1 MSDLPSPKKHKTSNW
16 SAIWVLPLVAL
27 AIGAWLG
34 WRAYDQAGV
43 LIQVRFESS
52 DGIQAKKTEVLY
64 KGIAVGKVVALD
76 VSEDIKGVVA
86 TIEMDKEARQ
96 YLSKGTRFW
105 LVKPRVSLAGVTGLE
120 TLVSGVYIAVD
131 PVKGEKEERNFTAL
145 KQPPPLSDRL
155 PGLHLTLKADR
166 LGSLEQ
172 GSPVF
177 YRQIQVGQVKSFQ
190 LGDDQRTIE
199 IKVHIEP
206 AYADLVRK
214 HTRFWNASGISISG
228 GLSGFKVRSESLL
241 TLAAGGIAFATSD
254 SRGDSPPTDPSK
266 PFRLYDDYDAAQAG
280 LRVKLKMNDVSGI
293 DPGRTPVMFNGV
305 QVGLVKSIDMDKD
318 YSSATADLA
327 MDPRVEDMLLE
338 GTEFW
343 TVKPSISLAGIT
355 GLEAL
360 VKGNYID
367 VRFAKSGAPS
377 REFTIRP
384 KAPPLNTD
392 APGLHLVLTSD
403 KLGSIDIGA
412 PILYRQ
418 VRVGSVQSYQLSRDR
433 QRVVVGVH
441 IEPEYAHLVN
451 TSTRFWNS
459 SGITLTG
466 NLSGVQVKS
475 ESLQTLITG
484 GISFD
489 TLDPKAPT
497 VTKVR
502 RFTLFDSEEAAMAR
516 GVEIQLSIDNADGLR
531 EGTPIRFKGLDI
543 GKIESVEL
551 NPDLSGVLMKARL
564 TSELERFWN
573 SSGITLTGNLSG
585 VQVKSESLQTLIT
598 GGISFDT
605 LDPKAPTVT
614 KVRRF
619 TLFDSEEAAMA
630 RGVEIQLSIDNADG
644 LREGT
649 PIRFKGLD
657 IGKIESVELNPDL
670 SGVLMKA
677 RLTSAGER
685 VARSG
690 TRFWVVRPALGL
702 LRTENLGTLVS
713 GPYIEA
719 LPSSTPGER
728 QARFQTLAEAPNL
741 LGRENGLRLTLSAPR
756 KGSIKPGNLVTYRQI
771 PVGKVVDLALGEQ
784 ADRVLIS
791 ILIEPRYVP
800 LVRTG
805 SRFWNASGFGV
816 DASLFKGLSL
826 RTESMEALME
836 GGIAFATPNN
846 AQMGEPAKPGQ
857 TFALFDSANDEWL
870 EWAPR
875 IALRSGAR

>member
-412 PILYRQ
+412 HVRFAKSGAPSREFTIRPKAPPLNTDAPGLHLVLTSDKLGSIDIGAPILYRQ

-451 TSTRFWNS
+451 TST
-459 SGITLTG
+459 
-466 NLSGVQVKS
+466 
-475 ESLQTLITG
+475 
-484 GISFD
+484 
-489 TLDPKAPT
+489 
-497 VTKVR
+497 
-502 RFTLFDSEEAAMAR
+502 
-516 GVEIQLSIDNADGLR
+516 
-531 EGTPIRFKGLDI
+531 
-543 GKIESVEL
+543 
-551 NPDLSGVLMKARL
+551 
-564 TSELERFWN
+564 RFWN

-870 EWAPR
+870 EWTPK
-875 IALRSGAR
+875 IPLKETARR

>member
-543 GKIESVEL
+543 GK
-551 NPDLSGVLMKARL
+551 R
-564 TSELERFWN
+564 
-573 SSGITLTGNLSG
+573 
-585 VQVKSESLQTLIT
+585 
-598 GGISFDT
+598 
-605 LDPKAPTVT
+605 
-614 KVRRF
+614 
-619 TLFDSEEAAMA
+619 
-630 RGVEIQLSIDNADG
+630 
-644 LREGT
+644 
-649 PIRFKGLD
+649 
-657 IGKIESVELNPDL
+657 
-670 SGVLMKA
+670 
-677 RLTSAGER
+677 
-685 VARSG
+685 
-690 TRFWVVRPALGL
+690 ALGL

-741 LGRENGLRLTLSAPR
+741 LGRESGLRLTLSAPR

>member
-1 MSDLPSPKKHKTSNW
+1 
-16 SAIWVLPLVAL
+16 
-27 AIGAWLG
+27 
-34 WRAYDQAGV
+34 
-43 LIQVRFESS
+43 
-52 DGIQAKKTEVLY
+52 
-64 KGIAVGKVVALD
+64 
-76 VSEDIKGVVA
+76 
-86 TIEMDKEARQ
+86 
-96 YLSKGTRFW
+96 
-105 LVKPRVSLAGVTGLE
+105 
-120 TLVSGVYIAVD
+120 
-131 PVKGEKEERNFTAL
+131 
-145 KQPPPLSDRL
+145 
-155 PGLHLTLKADR
+155 
-166 LGSLEQ
+166 
-172 GSPVF
+172 
-177 YRQIQVGQVKSFQ
+177 
-190 LGDDQRTIE
+190 
-199 IKVHIEP
+199 
-206 AYADLVRK
+206 YADLVRK

-228 GLSGFKVRSESLL
+228 GLSGFKVHSESLL
-241 TLAAGGIAFATSD
+241 TLVAGGIAFSTPEN
-254 SRGDSPPTDPSK
+254 RTDSPPTDPSK

-305 QVGLVKSIDMDKD
+305 QVGLVKSIDMGKD

-564 TSELERFWN
+564 TS
-573 SSGITLTGNLSG
+573 
-585 VQVKSESLQTLIT
+585 
-598 GGISFDT
+598 
-605 LDPKAPTVT
+605 
-614 KVRRF
+614 
-619 TLFDSEEAAMA
+619 
-630 RGVEIQLSIDNADG
+630 
-644 LREGT
+644 
-649 PIRFKGLD
+649 
-657 IGKIESVELNPDL
+657 
-670 SGVLMKA
+670 
-677 RLTSAGER
+677 AGER

-690 TRFWVVRPALGL
+690 TRFWVV
-702 LRTENLGTLVS
+702 
-713 GPYIEA
+713 
-719 LPSSTPGER
+719 
-728 QARFQTLAEAPNL
+728 
-741 LGRENGLRLTLSAPR
+741 
-756 KGSIKPGNLVTYRQI
+756 
-771 PVGKVVDLALGEQ
+771 
-784 ADRVLIS
+784 
-791 ILIEPRYVP
+791 
-800 LVRTG
+800 
-805 SRFWNASGFGV
+805 
-816 DASLFKGLSL
+816 
-826 RTESMEALME
+826 
-836 GGIAFATPNN
+836 
-846 AQMGEPAKPGQ
+846 
-857 TFALFDSANDEWL
+857 
-870 EWAPR
+870 
-875 IALRSGAR
+875 

>member
-1 MSDLPSPKKHKTSNW
+1 
-16 SAIWVLPLVAL
+16 
-27 AIGAWLG
+27 
-34 WRAYDQAGV
+34 
-43 LIQVRFESS
+43 
-52 DGIQAKKTEVLY
+52 
-64 KGIAVGKVVALD
+64 
-76 VSEDIKGVVA
+76 
-86 TIEMDKEARQ
+86 
-96 YLSKGTRFW
+96 
-105 LVKPRVSLAGVTGLE
+105 
-120 TLVSGVYIAVD
+120 
-131 PVKGEKEERNFTAL
+131 
-145 KQPPPLSDRL
+145 
-155 PGLHLTLKADR
+155 
-166 LGSLEQ
+166 
-172 GSPVF
+172 
-177 YRQIQVGQVKSFQ
+177 
-190 LGDDQRTIE
+190 
-199 IKVHIEP
+199 
-206 AYADLVRK
+206 
-214 HTRFWNASGISISG
+214 
-228 GLSGFKVRSESLL
+228 
-241 TLAAGGIAFATSD
+241 
-254 SRGDSPPTDPSK
+254 
-266 PFRLYDDYDAAQAG
+266 
-280 LRVKLKMNDVSGI
+280 
-293 DPGRTPVMFNGV
+293 
-305 QVGLVKSIDMDKD
+305 
-318 YSSATADLA
+318 
-327 MDPRVEDMLLE
+327 
-338 GTEFW
+338 
-343 TVKPSISLAGIT
+343 
-355 GLEAL
+355 
-360 VKGNYID
+360 
-367 VRFAKSGAPS
+367 
-377 REFTIRP
+377 
-384 KAPPLNTD
+384 
-392 APGLHLVLTSD
+392 
-403 KLGSIDIGA
+403 
-412 PILYRQ
+412 RQ

-551 NPDLSGVLMKARL
+551 NPDLSGVLM
-564 TSELERFWN
+564 N
-573 SSGITLTGNLSG
+573 
-585 VQVKSESLQTLIT
+585 
-598 GGISFDT
+598 
-605 LDPKAPTVT
+605 
-614 KVRRF
+614 
-619 TLFDSEEAAMA
+619 
-630 RGVEIQLSIDNADG
+630 
-644 LREGT
+644 
-649 PIRFKGLD
+649 
-657 IGKIESVELNPDL
+657 
-670 SGVLMKA
+670 A

-846 AQMGEPAKPGQ
+846 AHATPNNAQMGEPVDLALGEQADRVLISILIEPRYVPLVRTGSRFWNASGFGVDASLFKGLSLRTESMEALMEGGIAFATPNNAQMGEPAKPGQ

>member
-131 PVKGEKEERNFTAL
+131 PVKGEKEERYFTAL
-145 KQPPPLSDRL
+145 KEPPPLSDKL

-418 VRVGSVQSYQLSRDR
+418 VREALVKGNYIDVRFAKSGAPSREFTIRPKAPPLNTDAPGLHLVLTSDKLGSIDIGAPILYRQVRVGSVQSYQLSRDR

-551 NPDLSGVLMKARL
+551 NPDLSGV
-564 TSELERFWN
+564 
-573 SSGITLTGNLSG
+573 
-585 VQVKSESLQTLIT
+585 Q
-598 GGISFDT
+598 
-605 LDPKAPTVT
+605 
-614 KVRRF
+614 
-619 TLFDSEEAAMA
+619 
-630 RGVEIQLSIDNADG
+630 
-644 LREGT
+644 
-649 PIRFKGLD
+649 
-657 IGKIESVELNPDL
+657 
-670 SGVLMKA
+670 MKA

>member
-1 MSDLPSPKKHKTSNW
+1 
-16 SAIWVLPLVAL
+16 
-27 AIGAWLG
+27 
-34 WRAYDQAGV
+34 
-43 LIQVRFESS
+43 
-52 DGIQAKKTEVLY
+52 
-64 KGIAVGKVVALD
+64 
-76 VSEDIKGVVA
+76 
-86 TIEMDKEARQ
+86 
-96 YLSKGTRFW
+96 
-105 LVKPRVSLAGVTGLE
+105 
-120 TLVSGVYIAVD
+120 
-131 PVKGEKEERNFTAL
+131 
-145 KQPPPLSDRL
+145 
-155 PGLHLTLKADR
+155 
-166 LGSLEQ
+166 
-172 GSPVF
+172 
-177 YRQIQVGQVKSFQ
+177 
-190 LGDDQRTIE
+190 
-199 IKVHIEP
+199 
-206 AYADLVRK
+206 
-214 HTRFWNASGISISG
+214 
-228 GLSGFKVRSESLL
+228 
-241 TLAAGGIAFATSD
+241 
-254 SRGDSPPTDPSK
+254 
-266 PFRLYDDYDAAQAG
+266 
-280 LRVKLKMNDVSGI
+280 
-293 DPGRTPVMFNGV
+293 
-305 QVGLVKSIDMDKD
+305 
-318 YSSATADLA
+318 
-327 MDPRVEDMLLE
+327 
-338 GTEFW
+338 
-343 TVKPSISLAGIT
+343 
-355 GLEAL
+355 
-360 VKGNYID
+360 
-367 VRFAKSGAPS
+367 
-377 REFTIRP
+377 
-384 KAPPLNTD
+384 
-392 APGLHLVLTSD
+392 
-403 KLGSIDIGA
+403 
-412 PILYRQ
+412 
-418 VRVGSVQSYQLSRDR
+418 
-433 QRVVVGVH
+433 
-441 IEPEYAHLVN
+441 PEYAHLVN
-451 TSTRFWNS
+451 TST
-459 SGITLTG
+459 
-466 NLSGVQVKS
+466 
-475 ESLQTLITG
+475 
-484 GISFD
+484 
-489 TLDPKAPT
+489 
-497 VTKVR
+497 
-502 RFTLFDSEEAAMAR
+502 
-516 GVEIQLSIDNADGLR
+516 
-531 EGTPIRFKGLDI
+531 
-543 GKIESVEL
+543 
-551 NPDLSGVLMKARL
+551 
-564 TSELERFWN
+564 RFWN

-846 AQMGEPAKPGQ
+846 AQMGEPAKPGPKPGQTFALFDVGKVVDLALGEQADRVLISILIEPRYVPLVRTGSRFWNASGFGVDASLFKGLSLRTESMEALMEGGIAFATPNNAQMGEPAKPGQ

-870 EWAPR
+870 EWAPK
-875 IALRSGAR
+875 IPLKETARR

>member
-1 MSDLPSPKKHKTSNW
+1 
-16 SAIWVLPLVAL
+16 
-27 AIGAWLG
+27 
-34 WRAYDQAGV
+34 
-43 LIQVRFESS
+43 
-52 DGIQAKKTEVLY
+52 
-64 KGIAVGKVVALD
+64 
-76 VSEDIKGVVA
+76 
-86 TIEMDKEARQ
+86 
-96 YLSKGTRFW
+96 
-105 LVKPRVSLAGVTGLE
+105 
-120 TLVSGVYIAVD
+120 
-131 PVKGEKEERNFTAL
+131 
-145 KQPPPLSDRL
+145 
-155 PGLHLTLKADR
+155 HLTLKADR

-564 TSELERFWN
+564 TS
-573 SSGITLTGNLSG
+573 
-585 VQVKSESLQTLIT
+585 
-598 GGISFDT
+598 
-605 LDPKAPTVT
+605 
-614 KVRRF
+614 
-619 TLFDSEEAAMA
+619 
-630 RGVEIQLSIDNADG
+630 
-644 LREGT
+644 
-649 PIRFKGLD
+649 
-657 IGKIESVELNPDL
+657 
-670 SGVLMKA
+670 
-677 RLTSAGER
+677 AGER

-702 LRTENLGTLVS
+702 LRTENLGTL
-713 GPYIEA
+713 
-719 LPSSTPGER
+719 
-728 QARFQTLAEAPNL
+728 
-741 LGRENGLRLTLSAPR
+741 
-756 KGSIKPGNLVTYRQI
+756 I

-870 EWAPR
+870 EWAPK
-875 IALRSGAR
+875 IPLKETARR

>member
-105 LVKPRVSLAGVTGLE
+105 LVKPAGFPGWRHRPGNPGIRRLHRGR
-120 TLVSGVYIAVD
+120 SGE
-131 PVKGEKEERNFTAL
+131 GREGRRNFTAL

-254 SRGDSPPTDPSK
+254 SQGDSPPTDPSK

-377 REFTIRP
+377 REFTIRR
-384 KAPPLNTD
+384 K
-392 APGLHLVLTSD
+392 
-403 KLGSIDIGA
+403 
-412 PILYRQ
+412 
-418 VRVGSVQSYQLSRDR
+418 
-433 QRVVVGVH
+433 
-441 IEPEYAHLVN
+441 
-451 TSTRFWNS
+451 
-459 SGITLTG
+459 
-466 NLSGVQVKS
+466 
-475 ESLQTLITG
+475 
-484 GISFD
+484 
-489 TLDPKAPT
+489 
-497 VTKVR
+497 R
-502 RFTLFDSEEAAMAR
+502 RR
-516 GVEIQLSIDNADGLR
+516 
-531 EGTPIRFKGLDI
+531 
-543 GKIESVEL
+543 
-551 NPDLSGVLMKARL
+551 
-564 TSELERFWN
+564 
-573 SSGITLTGNLSG
+573 
-585 VQVKSESLQTLIT
+585 
-598 GGISFDT
+598 
-605 LDPKAPTVT
+605 
-614 KVRRF
+614 
-619 TLFDSEEAAMA
+619 
-630 RGVEIQLSIDNADG
+630 
-644 LREGT
+644 
-649 PIRFKGLD
+649 
-657 IGKIESVELNPDL
+657 
-670 SGVLMKA
+670 
-677 RLTSAGER
+677 
-685 VARSG
+685 
-690 TRFWVVRPALGL
+690 
-702 LRTENLGTLVS
+702 
-713 GPYIEA
+713 
-719 LPSSTPGER
+719 
-728 QARFQTLAEAPNL
+728 
-741 LGRENGLRLTLSAPR
+741 
-756 KGSIKPGNLVTYRQI
+756 
-771 PVGKVVDLALGEQ
+771 
-784 ADRVLIS
+784 
-791 ILIEPRYVP
+791 
-800 LVRTG
+800 
-805 SRFWNASGFGV
+805 
-816 DASLFKGLSL
+816 
-826 RTESMEALME
+826 
-836 GGIAFATPNN
+836 
-846 AQMGEPAKPGQ
+846 
-857 TFALFDSANDEWL
+857 
-870 EWAPR
+870 
-875 IALRSGAR
+875 

>member
-564 TSELERFWN
+564 TS
-573 SSGITLTGNLSG
+573 
-585 VQVKSESLQTLIT
+585 
-598 GGISFDT
+598 
-605 LDPKAPTVT
+605 
-614 KVRRF
+614 
-619 TLFDSEEAAMA
+619 
-630 RGVEIQLSIDNADG
+630 
-644 LREGT
+644 
-649 PIRFKGLD
+649 
-657 IGKIESVELNPDL
+657 
-670 SGVLMKA
+670 
-677 RLTSAGER
+677 AGER

-690 TRFWVVRPALGL
+690 TRFWVVRPALGLLRTENLGTLVSGPYALGL

-857 TFALFDSANDEWL
+857 TFALFDSANDEW
-870 EWAPR
+870 
-875 IALRSGAR
+875 

>member
-1 MSDLPSPKKHKTSNW
+1 
-16 SAIWVLPLVAL
+16 
-27 AIGAWLG
+27 
-34 WRAYDQAGV
+34 
-43 LIQVRFESS
+43 
-52 DGIQAKKTEVLY
+52 
-64 KGIAVGKVVALD
+64 
-76 VSEDIKGVVA
+76 
-86 TIEMDKEARQ
+86 
-96 YLSKGTRFW
+96 
-105 LVKPRVSLAGVTGLE
+105 
-120 TLVSGVYIAVD
+120 
-131 PVKGEKEERNFTAL
+131 
-145 KQPPPLSDRL
+145 
-155 PGLHLTLKADR
+155 
-166 LGSLEQ
+166 
-172 GSPVF
+172 
-177 YRQIQVGQVKSFQ
+177 
-190 LGDDQRTIE
+190 
-199 IKVHIEP
+199 
-206 AYADLVRK
+206 VRK

-564 TSELERFWN
+564 TS
-573 SSGITLTGNLSG
+573 
-585 VQVKSESLQTLIT
+585 
-598 GGISFDT
+598 
-605 LDPKAPTVT
+605 
-614 KVRRF
+614 
-619 TLFDSEEAAMA
+619 
-630 RGVEIQLSIDNADG
+630 
-644 LREGT
+644 
-649 PIRFKGLD
+649 
-657 IGKIESVELNPDL
+657 
-670 SGVLMKA
+670 
-677 RLTSAGER
+677 AGER

-756 KGSIKPGNLVTYRQI
+756 KGSIKP
-771 PVGKVVDLALGEQ
+771 
-784 ADRVLIS
+784 
-791 ILIEPRYVP
+791 
-800 LVRTG
+800 
-805 SRFWNASGFGV
+805 
-816 DASLFKGLSL
+816 
-826 RTESMEALME
+826 
-836 GGIAFATPNN
+836 
-846 AQMGEPAKPGQ
+846 
-857 TFALFDSANDEWL
+857 
-870 EWAPR
+870 
-875 IALRSGAR
+875 

>member
-1 MSDLPSPKKHKTSNW
+1 MD
-16 SAIWVLPLVAL
+16 
-27 AIGAWLG
+27 
-34 WRAYDQAGV
+34 
-43 LIQVRFESS
+43 IQVRFESG
-52 DGIQAKKTEVLY
+52 DGIQANKTEVLY
-64 KGIAVGKVVALD
+64 KGISVGKVTDLH
-76 VSEDIKGVVA
+76 VSKDIKGVVA
-86 TIEMDKEARQ
+86 TIEIKKEAQ
-96 YLSKGTRFW
+96 EYLSKDTRFW

-131 PVKGEKEERNFTAL
+131 PVKGEKEERYFTAL
-145 KQPPPLSDRL
+145 KEPPPLSDKL

-214 HTRFWNASGISISG
+214 HAILERQRHLHFRRP
-228 GLSGFKVRSESLL
+228 VRLQGAQRV
-241 TLAAGGIAFATSD
+241 AA
-254 SRGDSPPTDPSK
+254 
-266 PFRLYDDYDAAQAG
+266 
-280 LRVKLKMNDVSGI
+280 
-293 DPGRTPVMFNGV
+293 DPGRRRYRLLYSGEPHRQPADRSEQAVPPVRRLRRGPGRSAREAEDERRQWYRSRAHPGDV
-305 QVGLVKSIDMDKD
+305 QRRAGRPGQVDRHGQGLQQRHCRPGDG
-318 YSSATADLA
+318 SAGRGHAAGRHRILDRQAKHL
-327 MDPRVEDMLLE
+327 
-338 GTEFW
+338 
-343 TVKPSISLAGIT
+343 LAGIT

-451 TSTRFWNS
+451 TST
-459 SGITLTG
+459 
-466 NLSGVQVKS
+466 
-475 ESLQTLITG
+475 
-484 GISFD
+484 
-489 TLDPKAPT
+489 
-497 VTKVR
+497 
-502 RFTLFDSEEAAMAR
+502 
-516 GVEIQLSIDNADGLR
+516 
-531 EGTPIRFKGLDI
+531 
-543 GKIESVEL
+543 
-551 NPDLSGVLMKARL
+551 
-564 TSELERFWN
+564 RFWN

-870 EWAPR
+870 EWTPK
-875 IALRSGAR
+875 IPLKETARR

>member
-27 AIGAWLG
+27 AIGAWLA
-34 WRAYDQAGV
+34 WRAFDQAGV
-43 LIQVRFESS
+43 DIQVRFESG
-52 DGIQAKKTEVLY
+52 DGIQANKTEVLY
-64 KGIAVGKVVALD
+64 KGISVGKVTDLH
-76 VSEDIKGVVA
+76 VSKDIKGVVA
-86 TIEMDKEARQ
+86 TIEIKKEAQ
-96 YLSKGTRFW
+96 EYLSKDTRFW

-131 PVKGEKEERNFTAL
+131 PVKGEKEERYFTAL
-145 KQPPPLSDRL
+145 KEPPPLSDKL

-206 AYADLVRK
+206 
-214 HTRFWNASGISISG
+214 
-228 GLSGFKVRSESLL
+228 
-241 TLAAGGIAFATSD
+241 
-254 SRGDSPPTDPSK
+254 
-266 PFRLYDDYDAAQAG
+266 
-280 LRVKLKMNDVSGI
+280 I

-305 QVGLVKSIDMDKD
+305 QVGLVKSIDMGKD

-451 TSTRFWNS
+451 TST
-459 SGITLTG
+459 
-466 NLSGVQVKS
+466 
-475 ESLQTLITG
+475 
-484 GISFD
+484 
-489 TLDPKAPT
+489 
-497 VTKVR
+497 
-502 RFTLFDSEEAAMAR
+502 
-516 GVEIQLSIDNADGLR
+516 
-531 EGTPIRFKGLDI
+531 
-543 GKIESVEL
+543 
-551 NPDLSGVLMKARL
+551 
-564 TSELERFWN
+564 RFWN

-870 EWAPR
+870 EWAPK
-875 IALRSGAR
+875 IPLKETARR

>member
-206 AYADLVRK
+206 
-214 HTRFWNASGISISG
+214 
-228 GLSGFKVRSESLL
+228 
-241 TLAAGGIAFATSD
+241 
-254 SRGDSPPTDPSK
+254 
-266 PFRLYDDYDAAQAG
+266 
-280 LRVKLKMNDVSGI
+280 
-293 DPGRTPVMFNGV
+293 
-305 QVGLVKSIDMDKD
+305 
-318 YSSATADLA
+318 
-327 MDPRVEDMLLE
+327 
-338 GTEFW
+338 
-343 TVKPSISLAGIT
+343 
-355 GLEAL
+355 
-360 VKGNYID
+360 
-367 VRFAKSGAPS
+367 
-377 REFTIRP
+377 
-384 KAPPLNTD
+384 
-392 APGLHLVLTSD
+392 
-403 KLGSIDIGA
+403 
-412 PILYRQ
+412 
-418 VRVGSVQSYQLSRDR
+418 
-433 QRVVVGVH
+433 
-441 IEPEYAHLVN
+441 EYAHLVN

-543 GKIESVEL
+543 GKIES
-551 NPDLSGVLMKARL
+551 
-564 TSELERFWN
+564 
-573 SSGITLTGNLSG
+573 I
-585 VQVKSESLQTLIT
+585 
-598 GGISFDT
+598 
-605 LDPKAPTVT
+605 
-614 KVRRF
+614 
-619 TLFDSEEAAMA
+619 
-630 RGVEIQLSIDNADG
+630 
-644 LREGT
+644 
-649 PIRFKGLD
+649 
-657 IGKIESVELNPDL
+657 ELNPDL

>member
-1 MSDLPSPKKHKTSNW
+1 
-16 SAIWVLPLVAL
+16 
-27 AIGAWLG
+27 
-34 WRAYDQAGV
+34 
-43 LIQVRFESS
+43 
-52 DGIQAKKTEVLY
+52 
-64 KGIAVGKVVALD
+64 
-76 VSEDIKGVVA
+76 
-86 TIEMDKEARQ
+86 
-96 YLSKGTRFW
+96 
-105 LVKPRVSLAGVTGLE
+105 
-120 TLVSGVYIAVD
+120 
-131 PVKGEKEERNFTAL
+131 
-145 KQPPPLSDRL
+145 
-155 PGLHLTLKADR
+155 
-166 LGSLEQ
+166 
-172 GSPVF
+172 
-177 YRQIQVGQVKSFQ
+177 
-190 LGDDQRTIE
+190 
-199 IKVHIEP
+199 
-206 AYADLVRK
+206 
-214 HTRFWNASGISISG
+214 
-228 GLSGFKVRSESLL
+228 
-241 TLAAGGIAFATSD
+241 
-254 SRGDSPPTDPSK
+254 
-266 PFRLYDDYDAAQAG
+266 
-280 LRVKLKMNDVSGI
+280 
-293 DPGRTPVMFNGV
+293 
-305 QVGLVKSIDMDKD
+305 
-318 YSSATADLA
+318 
-327 MDPRVEDMLLE
+327 
-338 GTEFW
+338 
-343 TVKPSISLAGIT
+343 
-355 GLEAL
+355 
-360 VKGNYID
+360 ID

-451 TSTRFWNS
+451 TST
-459 SGITLTG
+459 
-466 NLSGVQVKS
+466 
-475 ESLQTLITG
+475 
-484 GISFD
+484 
-489 TLDPKAPT
+489 
-497 VTKVR
+497 
-502 RFTLFDSEEAAMAR
+502 
-516 GVEIQLSIDNADGLR
+516 
-531 EGTPIRFKGLDI
+531 
-543 GKIESVEL
+543 
-551 NPDLSGVLMKARL
+551 
-564 TSELERFWN
+564 RFWN

-816 DASLFKGLSL
+816 DASLF
-826 RTESMEALME
+826 
-836 GGIAFATPNN
+836 
-846 AQMGEPAKPGQ
+846 
-857 TFALFDSANDEWL
+857 
-870 EWAPR
+870 
-875 IALRSGAR
+875 

>member
-1 MSDLPSPKKHKTSNW
+1 M
-16 SAIWVLPLVAL
+16 
-27 AIGAWLG
+27 
-34 WRAYDQAGV
+34 
-43 LIQVRFESS
+43 
-52 DGIQAKKTEVLY
+52 
-64 KGIAVGKVVALD
+64 
-76 VSEDIKGVVA
+76 
-86 TIEMDKEARQ
+86 
-96 YLSKGTRFW
+96 
-105 LVKPRVSLAGVTGLE
+105 
-120 TLVSGVYIAVD
+120 
-131 PVKGEKEERNFTAL
+131 
-145 KQPPPLSDRL
+145 
-155 PGLHLTLKADR
+155 
-166 LGSLEQ
+166 
-172 GSPVF
+172 
-177 YRQIQVGQVKSFQ
+177 
-190 LGDDQRTIE
+190 
-199 IKVHIEP
+199 
-206 AYADLVRK
+206 
-214 HTRFWNASGISISG
+214 
-228 GLSGFKVRSESLL
+228 
-241 TLAAGGIAFATSD
+241 
-254 SRGDSPPTDPSK
+254 
-266 PFRLYDDYDAAQAG
+266 
-280 LRVKLKMNDVSGI
+280 
-293 DPGRTPVMFNGV
+293 
-305 QVGLVKSIDMDKD
+305 
-318 YSSATADLA
+318 
-327 MDPRVEDMLLE
+327 
-338 GTEFW
+338 
-343 TVKPSISLAGIT
+343 
-355 GLEAL
+355 
-360 VKGNYID
+360 KGNYID

-564 TSELERFWN
+564 TS
-573 SSGITLTGNLSG
+573 
-585 VQVKSESLQTLIT
+585 
-598 GGISFDT
+598 
-605 LDPKAPTVT
+605 
-614 KVRRF
+614 
-619 TLFDSEEAAMA
+619 
-630 RGVEIQLSIDNADG
+630 
-644 LREGT
+644 
-649 PIRFKGLD
+649 
-657 IGKIESVELNPDL
+657 
-670 SGVLMKA
+670 
-677 RLTSAGER
+677 AGER

-728 QARFQTLAEAPNL
+728 QARFQTRRSAQPAGSGKRPAADPQCAAQGLDQAGQPGDLPADPGGQGRRPG
-741 LGRENGLRLTLSAPR
+741 LGRTGRPGADQHPHRTALRTA
-756 KGSIKPGNLVTYRQI
+756 GAYRQPFLECQRLRRRRQ
-771 PVGKVVDLALGEQ
+771 PVQ
-784 ADRVLIS
+784 
-791 ILIEPRYVP
+791 
-800 LVRTG
+800 
-805 SRFWNASGFGV
+805 
-816 DASLFKGLSL
+816 GLSL

-875 IALRSGAR
+875 IALRRGAR

>member
-502 RFTLFDSEEAAMAR
+502 RFTLFDSE
-516 GVEIQLSIDNADGLR
+516 
-531 EGTPIRFKGLDI
+531 P
-543 GKIESVEL
+543 
-551 NPDLSGVLMKARL
+551 
-564 TSELERFWN
+564 
-573 SSGITLTGNLSG
+573 LTGNLSG

-741 LGRENGLRLTLSAPR
+741 LGRESGLRLTLSAPR

-870 EWAPR
+870 EWAPK
-875 IALRSGAR
+875 IPLKETARR

>member
-1 MSDLPSPKKHKTSNW
+1 M
-16 SAIWVLPLVAL
+16 
-27 AIGAWLG
+27 
-34 WRAYDQAGV
+34 
-43 LIQVRFESS
+43 
-52 DGIQAKKTEVLY
+52 
-64 KGIAVGKVVALD
+64 
-76 VSEDIKGVVA
+76 
-86 TIEMDKEARQ
+86 
-96 YLSKGTRFW
+96 
-105 LVKPRVSLAGVTGLE
+105 
-120 TLVSGVYIAVD
+120 
-131 PVKGEKEERNFTAL
+131 
-145 KQPPPLSDRL
+145 
-155 PGLHLTLKADR
+155 
-166 LGSLEQ
+166 
-172 GSPVF
+172 
-177 YRQIQVGQVKSFQ
+177 
-190 LGDDQRTIE
+190 
-199 IKVHIEP
+199 
-206 AYADLVRK
+206 
-214 HTRFWNASGISISG
+214 
-228 GLSGFKVRSESLL
+228 
-241 TLAAGGIAFATSD
+241 
-254 SRGDSPPTDPSK
+254 
-266 PFRLYDDYDAAQAG
+266 
-280 LRVKLKMNDVSGI
+280 
-293 DPGRTPVMFNGV
+293 
-305 QVGLVKSIDMDKD
+305 
-318 YSSATADLA
+318 
-327 MDPRVEDMLLE
+327 
-338 GTEFW
+338 
-343 TVKPSISLAGIT
+343 
-355 GLEAL
+355 
-360 VKGNYID
+360 KGNYID

-564 TSELERFWN
+564 TS
-573 SSGITLTGNLSG
+573 
-585 VQVKSESLQTLIT
+585 
-598 GGISFDT
+598 
-605 LDPKAPTVT
+605 
-614 KVRRF
+614 
-619 TLFDSEEAAMA
+619 
-630 RGVEIQLSIDNADG
+630 
-644 LREGT
+644 
-649 PIRFKGLD
+649 
-657 IGKIESVELNPDL
+657 
-670 SGVLMKA
+670 
-677 RLTSAGER
+677 AGER

-756 KGSIKPGNLVTYRQI
+756 KGLDQAGQPGDLPADPGGQGRRPGLGRTGRPGADQHPHRTALRTAGAYRQPFLECQRLRRRRQ
-771 PVGKVVDLALGEQ
+771 PVQGPVATHRVDGGADGGRHCLRHPEQ
-784 ADRVLIS
+784 CADGRARQAGADLR
-791 ILIEPRYVP
+791 P
-800 LVRTG
+800 VR
-805 SRFWNASGFGV
+805 FG
-816 DASLFKGLSL
+816 
-826 RTESMEALME
+826 
-836 GGIAFATPNN
+836 
-846 AQMGEPAKPGQ
+846 Q
-857 TFALFDSANDEWL
+857 
-870 EWAPR
+870 
-875 IALRSGAR
+875 

>member
-1 MSDLPSPKKHKTSNW
+1 
-16 SAIWVLPLVAL
+16 
-27 AIGAWLG
+27 
-34 WRAYDQAGV
+34 
-43 LIQVRFESS
+43 
-52 DGIQAKKTEVLY
+52 
-64 KGIAVGKVVALD
+64 
-76 VSEDIKGVVA
+76 
-86 TIEMDKEARQ
+86 
-96 YLSKGTRFW
+96 
-105 LVKPRVSLAGVTGLE
+105 
-120 TLVSGVYIAVD
+120 
-131 PVKGEKEERNFTAL
+131 
-145 KQPPPLSDRL
+145 
-155 PGLHLTLKADR
+155 
-166 LGSLEQ
+166 
-172 GSPVF
+172 
-177 YRQIQVGQVKSFQ
+177 
-190 LGDDQRTIE
+190 
-199 IKVHIEP
+199 
-206 AYADLVRK
+206 
-214 HTRFWNASGISISG
+214 
-228 GLSGFKVRSESLL
+228 
-241 TLAAGGIAFATSD
+241 
-254 SRGDSPPTDPSK
+254 
-266 PFRLYDDYDAAQAG
+266 
-280 LRVKLKMNDVSGI
+280 MNDVSGI

-305 QVGLVKSIDMDKD
+305 QVGLVKSIDMGKD

-564 TSELERFWN
+564 TS
-573 SSGITLTGNLSG
+573 
-585 VQVKSESLQTLIT
+585 
-598 GGISFDT
+598 
-605 LDPKAPTVT
+605 
-614 KVRRF
+614 
-619 TLFDSEEAAMA
+619 
-630 RGVEIQLSIDNADG
+630 
-644 LREGT
+644 
-649 PIRFKGLD
+649 
-657 IGKIESVELNPDL
+657 
-670 SGVLMKA
+670 
-677 RLTSAGER
+677 AGER

-728 QARFQTLAEAPNL
+728 QARFQTRRSAQPAGPGKWPAADPQCAAQGLDQAGQPGDLPADPGGQGRRPG
-741 LGRENGLRLTLSAPR
+741 LGRTGRPGADQHPHRTALRTA
-756 KGSIKPGNLVTYRQI
+756 GAYRQPFLECQRLRRRRQ
-771 PVGKVVDLALGEQ
+771 PVQRPVATHRVDGGADGGRHCLRHPEQ
-784 ADRVLIS
+784 CADGRARQAGADLR
-791 ILIEPRYVP
+791 P
-800 LVRTG
+800 VR
-805 SRFWNASGFGV
+805 FG
-816 DASLFKGLSL
+816 
-826 RTESMEALME
+826 
-836 GGIAFATPNN
+836 
-846 AQMGEPAKPGQ
+846 Q
-857 TFALFDSANDEWL
+857 
-870 EWAPR
+870 
-875 IALRSGAR
+875 